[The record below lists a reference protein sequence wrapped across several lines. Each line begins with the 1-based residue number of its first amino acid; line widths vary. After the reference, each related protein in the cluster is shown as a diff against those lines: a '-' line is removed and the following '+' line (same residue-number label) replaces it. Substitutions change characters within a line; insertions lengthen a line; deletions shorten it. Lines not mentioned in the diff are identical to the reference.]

1 MSTHL
6 YMAFVLAS
14 AIVICSPGPTVFM
27 VIADALAHHK
37 RHAWSTVLGVG
48 AGDLVAM
55 SLSLAGA
62 GAVLRASATA
72 FTIMKIIG
80 GLYLVYLGVK
90 SVVAARRRSRQL
102 EFGSETATRSAAARF
117 TAAFTVTVTNPKLIL
132 FFVAFVPQFIA
143 TAQSFVYQGAIYI
156 ATFDLMAMI
165 NASLYA
171 YMARSMG
178 RRLTNPQ
185 TQQHIGYVSGG
196 ILIAA
201 GVLILALK
209 YR

>member
-62 GAVLRASATA
+62 GAVLRASATT
-72 FTIMKIIG
+72 FTIMKII
-80 GLYLVYLGVK
+80 
-90 SVVAARRRSRQL
+90 
-102 EFGSETATRSAAARF
+102 E
-117 TAAFTVTVTNPKLIL
+117 
-132 FFVAFVPQFIA
+132 
-143 TAQSFVYQGAIYI
+143 
-156 ATFDLMAMI
+156 
-165 NASLYA
+165 
-171 YMARSMG
+171 
-178 RRLTNPQ
+178 
-185 TQQHIGYVSGG
+185 
-196 ILIAA
+196 
-201 GVLILALK
+201 
-209 YR
+209 